1 MSFLVQ
7 ISIKTIMSKNHR
19 GVGKKIGSRDRE
31 LENGDSSEFVGEFCS
46 KYINCECERCRF
58 V

>member
-1 MSFLVQ
+1 
-7 ISIKTIMSKNHR
+7 MSKNHR
-19 GVGKKIGSRDRE
+19 VVGKKIGSRDRE